1 MNFTEVLISPILS
14 EKSVQMK
21 DAQNRY
27 TFKVNPKANKSEIK
41 KAVETLFKVKVTAVR
56 TANQPGKLH
65 KVGRYEGYRSRAG
78 RQIRSRSGGE
88 VARTCFD
95 LESAI

>member
-14 EKSVQMK
+14 EKSVTMK

-65 KVGRYEGYRSRAG
+65 KVGRYEGYRSDWKKAMVSVKAG
-78 RQIRSRSGGE
+78 QKIDM
-88 VARTCFD
+88 TD
-95 LESAI
+95 LPK

>member
-65 KVGRYEGYRSRAG
+65 KVGRYEGYRSDWKKAMVSVKAG
-78 RQIRSRSGGE
+78 QKIDM
-88 VARTCFD
+88 TD
-95 LESAI
+95 LPK

>member
-14 EKSVQMK
+14 EKSVNMK
-21 DAQNRY
+21 DTENRY

-65 KVGRYEGYRSRAG
+65 KVGRYEGYRSDWKKAMVSVKAG
-78 RQIRSRSGGE
+78 QKINM
-88 VARTCFD
+88 TD
-95 LESAI
+95 LPK

>member
-14 EKSVQMK
+14 EKSVRIK
-21 DAQNRY
+21 DAENRY

-56 TANQPGKLH
+56 TANQSGKLH
-65 KVGRYEGYRSRAG
+65 KVGRYEGYRSDWKKAMVSVKAG
-78 RQIRSRSGGE
+78 QKIDM
-88 VARTCFD
+88 TD
-95 LESAI
+95 LPK